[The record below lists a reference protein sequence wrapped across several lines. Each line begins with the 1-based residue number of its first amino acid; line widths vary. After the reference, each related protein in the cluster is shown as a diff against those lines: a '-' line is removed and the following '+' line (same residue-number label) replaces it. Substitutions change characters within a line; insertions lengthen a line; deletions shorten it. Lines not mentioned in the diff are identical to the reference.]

1 MQTYSM
7 ESTGDMR
14 WLNHM
19 RLNRTQHGLKYMF
32 AVCSSNFNQQMNRST
47 LVPTK
52 LFLGW
57 TFDRSAI
64 CAPSLEGIPGLS
76 GSLVILSSGVSPDC
90 PWLES
95 IHNLICF
102 TDSMSFGPFLIDSV
116 FANSFQLLTF
126 GIILLLSWFL
136 GAFAKMANNIFERY
150 RPSGGIRFLQFWH
163 CVWYSNVGMIAIS
176 CRSQP
181 WSETGISIRSNVLA
195 NGCHQCALCLLPC
208 ISKSVPVSC
217 SYPQQCTR
225 EWLLQLCS
233 RRLLWHRKW
242 VLSICSYLQQ
252 YIINGLI

>member
-1 MQTYSM
+1 
-7 ESTGDMR
+7 
-14 WLNHM
+14 
-19 RLNRTQHGLKYMF
+19 
-32 AVCSSNFNQQMNRST
+32 
-47 LVPTK
+47 
-52 LFLGW
+52 
-57 TFDRSAI
+57 
-64 CAPSLEGIPGLS
+64 
-76 GSLVILSSGVSPDC
+76 
-90 PWLES
+90 
-95 IHNLICF
+95 
-102 TDSMSFGPFLIDSV
+102 
-116 FANSFQLLTF
+116 
-126 GIILLLSWFL
+126 
-136 GAFAKMANNIFERY
+136 MANNIFERY

-252 YIINGLI
+252 YIIDVLILVCSDLQQCIGSGARWTFRESCDVILWSITRLSLIGKHP